1 MRPGTTPRPTI
12 AMVREAAV
20 TPAWVIAGVYGWLA
34 REALPRATALIWRN
48 IELEECVANIT
59 RRGLRRGGDE
69 VSFVAL
75 LASVR
80 EYRLPRQRALVQ
92 AADQDPAARSLS
104 MVARTWPARRCTRE

>member
-48 IELEECVANIT
+48 IELEECVANVT
-59 RRGLRRGGDE
+59 RRGLRRAGMRFRSSRCWRRSGSIGFHDNAH
-69 VSFVAL
+69 SFKGQI
-75 LASVR
+75 R
-80 EYRLPRQRALVQ
+80 ILPRS
-92 AADQDPAARSLS
+92 P
-104 MVARTWPARRCTRE
+104 